1 MRFGVLGPLAVW
13 TPGGEPVRVPEAK
26 VRALL
31 ADLLAHRGTPVSTD
45 RLVLDLWGGQPP
57 AGAPAALRVKV
68 SQLRRVLGDRELIV
82 HQARGY
88 VLKTGPAREVDADR
102 FEDLLGRARQD
113 DDPRGRRAKLD
124 EALGLWRGPAYAG
137 YRDEEFTRAETVRL
151 DELRLVALEELAA
164 ARLALGEHGPVAAD
178 LAGVVTEHPLRERLR
193 ALHLRAL
200 YGAGRQ
206 GEALASY
213 ADLRTRLAEE
223 LGADPGPELVA
234 LHQAI
239 LRHDPSLDIAPTRE
253 TRPPADI
260 APTRET
266 RPPADIAPTRET
278 RPPADIAPT
287 PRTTPP
293 SRSATTPETM
303 PPSGSAISETPRSSA
318 GAMTQ
323 EIREHQGARSD
334 LGVPRSPGVSEGA
347 SPLSPVGGLPAPLSS
362 LVGRAEAVAEVRG
375 LLRANRLVTL
385 TGPGGVGKT
394 RLALEVAAAPGR
406 PFPGGV
412 WMVELAASAPAEVAE
427 AVAGALGLRDDV
439 PGSLADRL
447 AAALRSG
454 AGAGE
459 TLLVLDNCEHVVE
472 EVAALAGRLLRAVPG
487 LRILATS
494 RESLRVPGE
503 ALWSV
508 PPLSVAAAVE
518 LLTSRAGMP
527 ATAMDATTATATT
540 AAHSADDPDDA
551 DAPNDPNDPN
561 DAADA
566 DYADD
571 ERSALVEICVRLDG
585 IPLALELAATRLRA
599 LTPRGL
605 ADRLDDR
612 FRVLAPGLRGAP
624 ARQRTLRAVID
635 WSWELLGEEERLVLR
650 RLAVHAGGCTLE
662 AAEAVC
668 GEPGLDVLGPLSLLV
683 DRSLVVRSAD
693 GRYRLLESVAAY
705 CLERL
710 AEAGELDAV
719 RMRHV
724 RHHAGLAERAEP
736 SLYGH
741 EQRRVLTL
749 LDAERANVRAA
760 IDHAV
765 RLGAA
770 GEAVRLVNA
779 LAWYWVLRGR
789 LGEGRRALEAAL
801 SVAAPDTP
809 GAARARLWLHGLE
822 GLAGRPVPLDT
833 TLFEAVED
841 PVARARARWF
851 AGLALFGYDDLAAG
865 MELVE
870 SALTAC
876 EALDDRWGTAAA
888 LSVRARWAGM
898 RGDLAALRRDGER
911 ALALFQESGDRWG
924 EMRAAESLGTLAE
937 ITGDYGRAAALRR
950 DGLRMAE
957 ELGLWGAACDAL
969 SRLGRIA
976 MLTGD
981 HAAAEEHH
989 ERARALAVSQS
1000 NRPAEQFAEVGL
1012 ALGARR
1018 QGRLDEADRLLRKW
1032 IGWVREVSGAPG
1044 EALILAELGFVAEL
1058 RGDAAAA
1065 RELQLGALARAR
1077 HVGDPRAVAL
1087 ALEGLAGARALAGE
1101 HAEAA
1106 RLLGKA
1112 AALRDSA
1119 GAPLP
1124 PAERGD
1130 VDRVTAAARA
1140 ALGGTAFAAALALGA
1155 ASPLDGLVPQP
1166 A

>member
-13 TPGGEPVRVPEAK
+13 TPGGEPVQVPEAK
-26 VRALL
+26 VRGLL
-31 ADLLAHRGTPVSTD
+31 ADLLAHRGTSVSAD
-45 RLVLDLWGGQPP
+45 RLILDLWGERPP

-68 SQLRRVLGDRELIV
+68 SQLRRVLGDREVIV
-82 HQARGY
+82 HQAGGY
-88 VLKTGPAREVDADR
+88 ALRTGAAREVDADR
-102 FEDLLGRARQD
+102 FEELLGRARRD
-113 DDPRGRRAKLD
+113 GEPRGRRTLLE
-124 EALGLWRGPAYAG
+124 EALSLWRGLAYAG
-137 YRDEEFTRAETVRL
+137 YRDEPFTRAETVRL

-178 LAGVVTEHPLRERLR
+178 LAGVVAEHPLRERLR

-213 ADLRTRLAEE
+213 TDLRTRLADE
-223 LGADPGPELVA
+223 LGVDPGPEVVA

-239 LRHDPSLDIAPTRE
+239 LRHDPSLGIAP
-253 TRPPADI
+253 A
-260 APTRET
+260 
-266 RPPADIAPTRET
+266 
-278 RPPADIAPT
+278 
-287 PRTTPP
+287 PRTRSSPGLEASA
-293 SRSATTPETM
+293 SRSATSRPGSPLSGGTPDGT
-303 PPSGSAISETPRSSA
+303 SAA
-318 GAMTQ
+318 
-323 EIREHQGARSD
+323 
-334 LGVPRSPGVSEGA
+334 A
-347 SPLSPVGGLPAPLSS
+347 SPLSPAPGLPAPLSS
-362 LVGRAEAVAEVRG
+362 LVGRAEAVDEVRA

-394 RLALEVAAAPGR
+394 RLALEVAAEPGQ

-427 AVAGALGLRDDV
+427 SVAGALGLRDDV
-439 PGSLADRL
+439 PGSLTDRL

-454 AGAGE
+454 AGAGAGAGE
-459 TLLVLDNCEHVVE
+459 RLLVLDNCEHVVD
-472 EVAALAGRLLRAVPG
+472 EVAALAGLLLRAAPG

-508 PPLSVAAAVE
+508 PPLSVDAAVE
-518 LLTSRAGMP
+518 LLTSRAGLS
-527 ATAMDATTATATT
+527 
-540 AAHSADDPDDA
+540 AASADG
-551 DAPNDPNDPN
+551 
-561 DAADA
+561 
-566 DYADD
+566 

-599 LTPRGL
+599 LTSRGL

-668 GEPGLDVLGPLSLLV
+668 GEPGLDVLGPLSRLV

-719 RMRHV
+719 RLRHV

-741 EQRRVLTL
+741 DQRRVLTL
-749 LDAERANVRAA
+749 LDAESANVRAA

-801 SVAAPDTP
+801 SVATPLTP

-833 TLFEAVED
+833 ALFEAVED
-841 PVARARARWF
+841 PAERARARWF
-851 AGLALFGYDDLAAG
+851 AGLALFGYDDLEPG

-870 SALTAC
+870 SALAAF

-888 LSVRARWAGM
+888 LSVRARGAGM

-911 ALALFQESGDRWG
+911 ALALFQECGDRWG
-924 EMRAAESLGTLAE
+924 EMRADESLGTLAE

-981 HAAAEEHH
+981 HARAEDYH

-1000 NRPAEQFAEVGL
+1000 NRPAEQFAEMGL

-1065 RELQLGALARAR
+1065 RELHLGALAMAR

-1101 HAEAA
+1101 HAQAA

-1112 AALRDSA
+1112 AALRESA

-1130 VDRVTAAARA
+1130 VDRVTASARA
-1140 ALGGTAFAAALALGA
+1140 ALGDTAFTAALALGA
-1155 ASPLDGLVPQP
+1155 ASPLGGLVPEHG
-1166 A
+1166 

>member
-1 MRFGVLGPLAVW
+1 MLGPLAVW
-13 TPGGEPVRVPEAK
+13 TPGGEPVQVPEAK

-31 ADLLAHRGTPVSTD
+31 ADLLAHRGTSVPAD
-45 RLVLDLWGGQPP
+45 RLIFDLWGEQPP

-88 VLKTGPAREVDADR
+88 ALRTGAAYEVDADR
-102 FEDLLGRARQD
+102 FEELLGRARRD
-113 DDPRGRRAKLD
+113 GDPRGRRALLD

-137 YRDEEFTRAETVRL
+137 HRDEEFTRAETVRL

-178 LAGVVTEHPLRERLR
+178 LAGVVAEHPLRERLR
-193 ALHLRAL
+193 ALHVRAL

-213 ADLRTRLAEE
+213 AGLRTRLAEE
-223 LGADPGPELVA
+223 LGVDPGPELVT

-239 LRHDPSLDIAPTRE
+239 LRHDPSLAMSPLPE
-253 TRPPADI
+253 TRPSPGT
-260 APTRET
+260 APTPET
-266 RPPADIAPTRET
+266 RPSLGTAPET
-278 RPPADIAPT
+278 RPTPGAPSALARPT
-287 PRTTPP
+287 PGTASALKTPASPGTP
-293 SRSATTPETM
+293 SVL
-303 PPSGSAISETPRSSA
+303 ETP
-318 GAMTQ
+318 
-323 EIREHQGARSD
+323 AR
-334 LGVPRSPGVSEGA
+334 
-347 SPLSPVGGLPAPLSS
+347 PVGGLPAPLTS
-362 LVGRAEAVAEVRG
+362 LVGRAEAVGEVRA

-394 RLALEVAAAPGR
+394 RLALEVAGDPGR
-406 PFPGGV
+406 PFAGGV

-439 PGSLADRL
+439 PGSLTDRL
-447 AAALRSG
+447 AAALRAG
-454 AGAGE
+454 AGGGGGAGE
-459 TLLVLDNCEHVVE
+459 TLLLLDNCEHVVE
-472 EVAALAGRLLRAVPG
+472 EVAALAGLLLRAAPG

-508 PPLSVAAAVE
+508 PPLSVTAAVE
-518 LLTSRAGMP
+518 LLTSRAGMSV
-527 ATAMDATTATATT
+527 AHTDVTGTDTTGTDTT
-540 AAHSADDPDDA
+540 GTDTTGADTTGA
-551 DAPNDPNDPN
+551 DTTG
-561 DAADA
+561 ADTTGA
-566 DYADD
+566 DTTGADD

-635 WSWELLGEEERLVLR
+635 WSWELLDEEERLVLR

-662 AAEAVC
+662 AAEAAC
-668 GEPGLDVLGPLSLLV
+668 GEPGLDVLGPLSRLV

-710 AEAGELDAV
+710 AEAGEADAV
-719 RMRHV
+719 RLRHV
-724 RHHAGLAERAEP
+724 RHHAGVAERAEP
-736 SLYGH
+736 SLYGRD
-741 EQRRVLTL
+741 QRRVLTL
-749 LDAERANVRAA
+749 LDAESANVRAA

-770 GEAVRLVNA
+770 GEVVRLVNA

-801 SVAAPDTP
+801 SVAAPETP

-822 GLAGRPVPLDT
+822 AMGGRPVPLDT
-833 TLFEAVED
+833 GLFEAVED
-841 PVARARARWF
+841 PAARARARWF
-851 AGLALFGYDDLAAG
+851 AGLALFGYDDLALS

-870 SALTAC
+870 AALAAF

-924 EMRAAESLGTLAE
+924 EMRADESLGTLAE

-981 HAAAEEHH
+981 HARAEDYH

-1000 NRPAEQFAEVGL
+1000 NRPAEQFAEMGL

-1032 IGWVREVSGAPG
+1032 IGWVREVSGVPG

-1087 ALEGLAGARALAGE
+1087 ALEGLAGARALAGQ

-1112 AALRDSA
+1112 AALRESA

-1130 VDRVTAAARA
+1130 VDRVTASARA
-1140 ALGGTAFAAALALGA
+1140 ALGDTALAAALALGA
-1155 ASPLDGLVPQP
+1155 ASPLGGLVPDH

>member
-1 MRFGVLGPLAVW
+1 MRFGVLGPPAVW
-13 TPGGEPVRVPEAK
+13 TPGGEPVQVPEAK
-26 VRALL
+26 VRTLL
-31 ADLLAHRGTPVSTD
+31 TDLLAHRGTPVSAD
-45 RLVLDLWGGQPP
+45 RLILDLWGERPP

-68 SQLRRVLGDRELIV
+68 SQLRRVLGDRDLIV

-88 VLKTGPAREVDADR
+88 ALRTGAAHEVDADR
-102 FEDLLGRARQD
+102 FEDLLGRARRD
-113 DDPRGRRAKLD
+113 DDPRGRRTLLD

-151 DELRLVALEELAA
+151 DELRLVALEELAGT
-164 ARLALGEHGPVAAD
+164 RLALGEHGPVAAD
-178 LAGVVTEHPLRERLR
+178 LAGVVAEHPLRERLR
-193 ALHLRAL
+193 ALHVRAL

-213 ADLRTRLAEE
+213 ADLRARLADE
-223 LGADPGPELVA
+223 LGVDPGPELVS
-234 LHQAI
+234 LQQAI
-239 LRHDPSLDIAPTRE
+239 LRHAPSLGSPSSSGSPSSLVDPS
-253 TRPPADI
+253 
-260 APTRET
+260 
-266 RPPADIAPTRET
+266 
-278 RPPADIAPT
+278 
-287 PRTTPP
+287 
-293 SRSATTPETM
+293 
-303 PPSGSAISETPRSSA
+303 
-318 GAMTQ
+318 
-323 EIREHQGARSD
+323 
-334 LGVPRSPGVSEGA
+334 SPGDPSSTGA
-347 SPLSPVGGLPAPLSS
+347 SLLSPAGGLPAPLTS
-362 LVGRAEAVAEVRG
+362 LVGRGEAVEEVRA
-375 LLRANRLVTL
+375 LLHANRLVTL

-394 RLALEVAAAPGR
+394 RLALEVAADSGR

-412 WMVELAASAPAEVAE
+412 WMVELAASTPAGVTE

-439 PGSLADRL
+439 PGSLTDRL

-454 AGAGE
+454 SGSGSGSGE
-459 TLLVLDNCEHVVE
+459 RLLVLDNCEHVVE
-472 EVAALAGRLLRAVPG
+472 EVAALAGMLLRAAPG

-503 ALWSV
+503 ALWGL
-508 PPLSVAAAVE
+508 PPLSVEAAVE
-518 LLTSRAGMP
+518 LLTSRAGMS
-527 ATAMDATTATATT
+527 TTGTSTTGMSTTGMSTTGTGRSDTGRSDAGR
-540 AAHSADDPDDA
+540 SD
-551 DAPNDPNDPN
+551 
-561 DAADA
+561 
-566 DYADD
+566 ADD

-624 ARQRTLRAVID
+624 ARQRTLRAMID

-668 GEPGLDVLGPLSLLV
+668 GEPGLDVLGPLSQLV

-710 AEAGELDAV
+710 TEAGELDAV
-719 RMRHV
+719 RLRHV
-724 RHHAGLAERAEP
+724 RHHADLAERAEP

-741 EQRRVLTL
+741 DQRRVLTL
-749 LDAERANVRAA
+749 LDAESANIRAA

-801 SVAAPDTP
+801 SVAPPETTTRETAAQKPAALETS

-822 GLAGRPVPLDT
+822 ALDGRPLPLDPA
-833 TLFEAVED
+833 LLEAVED
-841 PVARARARWF
+841 PAARARARWF
-851 AGLALFGYDDLAAG
+851 AGFALFGYDDLAESMG
-865 MELVE
+865 LVE
-870 SALTAC
+870 SALADF

-911 ALALFQESGDRWG
+911 ALALFRESGDRWG
-924 EMRAAESLGTLAE
+924 EMRAGESLGTLAE
-937 ITGDYGRAAALRR
+937 ITGDYERAAALRR

-981 HAAAEEHH
+981 HAGAEDYH

-1000 NRPAEQFAEVGL
+1000 NRPAEQFAEMGL

-1018 QGRLDEADRLLRKW
+1018 QGRLDEADRLLRRW

-1044 EALILAELGFVAEL
+1044 EALILAEQGFVAEL
-1058 RGDAAAA
+1058 RGDAPAAQ
-1065 RELQLGALARAR
+1065 RLQLGAYAAAR
-1077 HVGDPRAVAL
+1077 HVGDPRA
-1087 ALEGLAGARALAGE
+1087 
-1101 HAEAA
+1101 
-1106 RLLGKA
+1106 
-1112 AALRDSA
+1112 
-1119 GAPLP
+1119 
-1124 PAERGD
+1124 
-1130 VDRVTAAARA
+1130 
-1140 ALGGTAFAAALALGA
+1140 
-1155 ASPLDGLVPQP
+1155 
-1166 A
+1166 